1 MAMWLLIV
9 VVALLWCTMGLMAYR
24 RRSNLRN
31 GPLIVAAL
39 FVLLSVDTLARMEG
53 ELLEQSIALALWLT
67 LAAYMLF
74 LATVKSEKDRPE
86 EPPPGSD

>member
-24 RRSNLRN
+24 RRSDLRN

-74 LATVKSEKDRPE
+74 LATVKPDKDRPE
-86 EPPPGSD
+86 ETPPGSD